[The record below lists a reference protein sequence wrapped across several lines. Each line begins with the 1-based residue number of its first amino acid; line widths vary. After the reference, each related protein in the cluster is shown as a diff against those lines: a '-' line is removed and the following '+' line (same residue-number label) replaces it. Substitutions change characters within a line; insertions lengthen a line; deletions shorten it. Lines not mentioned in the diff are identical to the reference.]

1 MRQFGLVGNPI
12 SHSFSQRYFLEKF
25 EKERISDA
33 RYDLF
38 PLERIDLL
46 PQFFATHPE
55 LMGFNITI
63 PYKESIL
70 PYLSEIDPV
79 VASIGAVNVA
89 KKLED
94 GRWKGFNTDYYGFME
109 SLNTI
114 GDSSFWRGKTA
125 LIFGTGGGSKA
136 VKSAFQSLQISY
148 VMVSRSDRFHFLTY
162 DNLTRDQIEGAD
174 ILVNTTPVGMW
185 PNVLDTLPIPFEGI
199 SEKHIALDL
208 IYNPT
213 QTLFLKNASMR
224 GARTL
229 NGLNMLKIQ
238 AELSW
243 KIWNE

>member
-12 SHSFSQRYFLEKF
+12 SHSFSQRHFLEKF
-25 EKERISDA
+25 ESEGISDA
-33 RYDLF
+33 RYELF
-38 PLERIDLL
+38 PLEQIEQL
-46 PQFFATHPE
+46 PGFLISHPE
-55 LMGFNITI
+55 LVGFNITI

-70 PYLSEIDPV
+70 PYLSELDPV
-79 VASIGAVNVA
+79 VESIGAVNVA
-89 KKLED
+89 KKLPY
-94 GRWKGFNTDYYGFME
+94 GGWKGFNTDYYGFME
-109 SLNTI
+109 TLNTI

-136 VKSAFQSLQISY
+136 VKAAFQSLHISY
-148 VMVSRSDRFHFLTY
+148 VFVSRSDRFHFLTY
-162 DNLTRDQIEGAD
+162 DTLTRDQIEGAD

-185 PNVLDTLPIPFEGI
+185 PNVLDTLPIPYDGI
-199 SEKHIALDL
+199 NEKHIVLDL

-213 QTLFLKNASMR
+213 QTPFLKNASQR

-238 AELSW
+238 AELAW